1 MPGQT
6 TNYHLPTYEA
16 TDPADLT
23 AQYNTAM
30 TSIDL
35 NLKEADDTAVEA
47 AADAAAAQQ
56 AASANSSAISA
67 LQSKVDALES
77 GSFAPSD
84 TDPVLTVE
92 QLAAARVTA
101 AGIIYY
107 KEVTNG

>member
-6 TNYHLPTYEA
+6 TNYHFPTYEA

-23 AQYNTAM
+23 AQYNSAM

-47 AADAAAAQQ
+47 AADAAAAQTK
-56 AASANSSAISA
+56 ANANETAIA
-67 LQSKVDALES
+67 GLQTQVDALTS
-77 GSFAPSD
+77 GSFAPAD
-84 TDPVLTVE
+84 TDPGLTVE
-92 QLAAARVTA
+92 QLANARVTA

-107 KEVTNG
+107 KEAN

>member
-6 TNYHLPTYEA
+6 TNYHFPTYEA

-23 AQYNTAM
+23 AQYNSAM

-47 AADAAAAQQ
+47 AADAAAAQT
-56 AASANSSAISA
+56 AASANTAAIST
-67 LQSKVDALES
+67 LQTKVDALES
-77 GSFAPSD
+77 GSFAPAD

-101 AGIIYY
+101 AGIIYF
-107 KEVTNG
+107 KEASN